1 MADANSVIASVTVL
15 QHRHNQNSFKLMT
28 LGNASDI
35 ANHPSTLV
43 SWVGFKSF
51 VELSAWITCYKTDSD
66 ITSNVVV
73 AVELF
78 KILLLREVF

>member
-51 VELSAWITCYKTDSD
+51 VELSA
-66 ITSNVVV
+66 
-73 AVELF
+73 
-78 KILLLREVF
+78 